1 MRRNIV
7 ISVFMF
13 IILFYLSGCTLLLS
27 NKKIVEKGLEEN
39 KSIVVMPKAFL
50 AIETRWA
57 KENSSVQRS
66 FYNDG
71 YSLGTWGKPSGHE
84 MFLVEPGT
92 YYIEGV
98 HSADIPE
105 YTPYYG
111 AIYRPSKNST
121 IQKDREEF
129 ISQIG
134 NVIFE
139 EKPIY
144 KDSEH
149 KMGFTGYKTN
159 RKYSFITD
167 NNSSKSIAKFTVY
180 PNEIILLPAV
190 GIIINTEACKD
201 INISNGSE
209 SDWLDVVDGI
219 DVLLNMFLDPLDFFF
234 GNNDDIKRDSSYMSC
249 PIKNIILNIKI
260 SSLDIF
266 HAKVKDDIFK
276 DITVRN
282 IEFGSMPMILDD
294 TLILRN
300 NIVVK
305 KYIIEKLK

>member
-1 MRRNIV
+1 MRQNIF
-7 ISVFMF
+7 ISLFMF

-27 NKKIVEKGLEEN
+27 NKEIVEKGLEEN

-57 KENSSVQRS
+57 KENSSIQQS

-98 HSADIPE
+98 HSVDIPE

-111 AIYRPSKNST
+111 AIYHPSKNST
-121 IQKDREEF
+121 IQKDGEEF

-139 EKPIY
+139 KKPIY
-144 KDSEH
+144 EDS
-149 KMGFTGYKTN
+149 KFTGYKTN
-159 RKYSFITD
+159 REYSFITD
-167 NNSSKSIAKFTVY
+167 NSSKSIAKFTVY
-180 PNEIILLPAV
+180 PNEIVLLPAV

-201 INISNGSE
+201 INTNNSIDNNSKSG
-209 SDWLDVVDGI
+209 WLDVVDGI

-234 GNNDDIKRDSSYMSC
+234 GDDDIERDSSYMSC
-249 PIKNIILNIKI
+249 PIKNIILNVKI

-266 HAKVKDDIFK
+266 YAKVKDDIFK
-276 DITVRN
+276 DITVRDL
-282 IEFGSMPMILDD
+282 EFGSMPM
-294 TLILRN
+294 TLESAKESEGMIIKRF
-300 NIVVK
+300 K
-305 KYIIEKLK
+305 IEKLE

>member
-1 MRRNIV
+1 MKQDIA

-13 IILFYLSGCTLLLS
+13 IILFYLSGCALLLS
-27 NKKIVEKGLEEN
+27 NKEIVEKGFKEN
-39 KSIVVMPKAFL
+39 KSIVIMPKAFP

-71 YSLGTWGKPSGHE
+71 YSLSTWGEPSE
-84 MFLVEPGT
+84 YEIFLVESGT

-98 HSADIPE
+98 HSVNIPE

-111 AIYRPSKNST
+111 AIYHPSKNST
-121 IQKDREEF
+121 EEEF

-144 KDSEH
+144 KGSE
-149 KMGFTGYKTN
+149 FVGYKTN
-159 RKYSFITD
+159 REYSFITD

-201 INISNGSE
+201 IDINNSIDNSSKSG
-209 SDWLDVVDGI
+209 WLDVVGGI

-234 GNNDDIKRDSSYMSC
+234 GNNDDMERDPSCMSC
-249 PIKNIILNIKI
+249 PIKNIILNVKI

-276 DITVRN
+276 DIAVRD

-294 TLILRN
+294 ILTLRN

-305 KYIIEKLK
+305 KYVIEKLE